1 MNFAKLLFCGVSDLK
16 DLRMVLGLET
26 GGILIYPKMFE
37 DVSQFVELMNL
48 LKGRRVFVSCDH
60 EGGQLETVPFVPPSP
75 GNLLLGRTDPRFVR
89 SYCEMAGN
97 FLRKLGFNSVFA
109 PVLDVKRTYSNAVV
123 GYRSFGKDPKLVA
136 EMGKAAIEGYRS
148 AKILSCAKHFPGHGR
163 SRKDS
168 HEEFEI
174 IDTSIE
180 ELQEDLLPFKEAIN
194 AKVDFVMLAH
204 LVYSSLDTKPASIS
218 RKIVQEILR
227 EQLSF
232 EGIVLSDA
240 VEMKAL
246 SKRFKPHQIVQEF
259 FNASGD
265 MLIVSKAKNVKGYLE
280 AIQENLQ
287 AGRIPKRVIERAIDR
302 VNSKLVEVE
311 SDVANLFEA
320 IEKAIEIKVSSL
332 SPLAALLVLPDEISY
347 SAADV
352 SSSYVATI
360 KKQARRYLNAR
371 CISFSKVCSVDAK
384 HLLLDLIVDASENEI
399 SLHRELSKRFPTI
412 YIITRNPHLAEH
424 FSDRPHVVTYSLSP
438 LVMGYVFRKL
448 SQLSQGGV

>member
-1 MNFAKLLFCGVSDLK
+1 MNFAELLFCGVSDLK
-16 DLRMVLGLET
+16 DLRTMLGLGT
-26 GGILIYPKMFE
+26 GGILVYPELFE
-37 DVSQFVELMNL
+37 DVSQFVEAMHL

-75 GNLLLGRTDPRFVR
+75 GNLLLGRTDQRFVR
-89 SYCEMAGN
+89 SYCEMAGT

-109 PVLDVKRTYSNAVV
+109 PVLDVKRDYSNAVV

-136 EMGKAAIEGYRS
+136 EMGKASIEGYKS
-148 AKILSCAKHFPGHGR
+148 AKILPCAKHFPGHGR

-168 HEEFEI
+168 HEEFEV
-174 IDTSIE
+174 IDASIE
-180 ELQEDLLPFKEAIN
+180 ELQEDLLPFREAIN

-246 SKRFKPHQIVQEF
+246 SKRFKPSQIVQEF

-287 AGRIPKRVIERAIDR
+287 AGRISKRTIERAIDR
-302 VNSKLVEVE
+302 VNSRLLQVQ
-311 SDVANLFEA
+311 SDVAELFEA
-320 IEKAIEIKVSSL
+320 IEKAVEMRVSSL
-332 SPLAALLVLPDEISY
+332 RPSPTLLVLADKVSY
-347 SAADV
+347 SQADV
-352 SSSYVATI
+352 SSSYVSTI

-371 CISFSKVCSVDAK
+371 CISFSQVRAVDAK
-384 HLLLDLIVDASENEI
+384 HLLLDLIIDASEDEI
-399 SLHRELSKRFPTI
+399 SLHRQLSRKFPTI

-424 FSDRPHVVTYSLSP
+424 FSDKPHVVTYSLSS

-448 SQLSQGGV
+448 SQLFQGGV

>member
-1 MNFAKLLFCGVSDLK
+1 MNLAELLFCGVSDLK

-26 GGILIYPKMFE
+26 GGILVYPELFE
-37 DVSQFVELMNL
+37 DVSQFVEAMHL

-89 SYCEMAGN
+89 SYCEMAGT

-109 PVLDVKRTYSNAVV
+109 PVLDVKRDYSNAVV
-123 GYRSFGKDPKLVA
+123 GYRSFGKDPKLV
-136 EMGKAAIEGYRS
+136 
-148 AKILSCAKHFPGHGR
+148 CAKHFPGHGR

-168 HEEFEI
+168 HEEFEV
-174 IDTSIE
+174 IDASIE
-180 ELQEDLLPFKEAIN
+180 ELQEDLLPFREAIN

-218 RKIVQEILR
+218 RKVVQEILR

-246 SKRFKPHQIVQEF
+246 SKRFKPSQIVQEF
-259 FNASGD
+259 FNASWD

-287 AGRIPKRVIERAIDR
+287 AGRISKRTIERAIDR
-302 VNSKLVEVE
+302 VNSKLVKVE
-311 SDVANLFEA
+311 SDVAEMFEA

-332 SPLAALLVLPDEISY
+332 RPSPTLLVLADKVSY
-347 SAADV
+347 SQADV
-352 SSSYVATI
+352 SSSYVSTI

-371 CISFSKVCSVDAK
+371 CISFSQVRAIDAK
-384 HLLLDLIVDASENEI
+384 HLLLDLIVDVSEDEI
-399 SLHRELSKRFPTI
+399 SLHRQLSRKFPTI

-424 FSDRPHVVTYSLSP
+424 FSDKPHVVTHSLSP